1 MKENRQWVISYVY
14 YIKNKGEGKAYYIV
28 SRTDKKRLDIDLAI
42 KNIKENT
49 SEKVDGI
56 LEEIVIT
63 NIWEN
68 I

>member
-14 YIKNKGEGKAYYIV
+14 YIKNKGEGIGYYIV

-42 KNIKENT
+42 KSIKENT

-56 LEEIVIT
+56 LEEIIIT